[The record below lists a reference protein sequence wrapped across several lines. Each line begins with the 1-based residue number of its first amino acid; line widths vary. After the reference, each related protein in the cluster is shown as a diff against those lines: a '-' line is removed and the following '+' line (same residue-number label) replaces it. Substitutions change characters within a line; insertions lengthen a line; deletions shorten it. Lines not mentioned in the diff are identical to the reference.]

1 MRWTIPCLVAIFLAP
16 SPLIRAEEPASGQTA
31 SVRLADGFDSPVG
44 REGTKR
50 YYVARGFRPNGHL
63 GEDWNGEG
71 GGDTDLGDPVFC
83 TAHGIV
89 QFAQDYR
96 MGWGNVIIVRHAYF
110 ENGKVNYVDSLYGHL
125 HQILVRV
132 GQKVSRGQKIGLIG
146 NNHGQ
151 YDAHLHFELRK
162 NLTVGMYRSS
172 FPRDSSVYW
181 VPSQFLAAHRTIE
194 GDGRTVAVPINTFP
208 AEPPPV
214 LPGRREYTPTVTFNR
229 ATTHADAVE
238 GLTTNQRAGSSVS
251 GGFRGSSPIRRSSTF
266 KVDRYDDL
274 RTNGKP

>member
-1 MRWTIPCLVAIFLAP
+1 MRWTALCLAAAFLVFFKLSGAEVP
-16 SPLIRAEEPASGQTA
+16 TSPAGQTA
-31 SVRLADGFDSPVG
+31 SVRLADGFDCPVG

-50 YYVARGFRPNGHL
+50 YYVARGFRANGHL

-89 QFAQDYR
+89 QFAQDYK
-96 MGWGNVIIVRHAYF
+96 MGWGNVIIVRHAYL

-125 HQILVRV
+125 NQIDVRV
-132 GQKVSRGQKIGLIG
+132 GQKVSRGQKIGAIG

-162 NLTVGMYRSS
+162 NLTVGMFRSS
-172 FPRDSSVYW
+172 FPRDLSVYW
-181 VPSQFLAAHRTIE
+181 VPSQFLATHHTLESGGGTAM
-194 GDGRTVAVPINTFP
+194 VPINTFP

-214 LPGRREYTPTVTFNR
+214 IPGRREYTPTVTFNR
-229 ATTHADAVE
+229 ATTRADSTD
-238 GLTTNQRAGSSVS
+238 GLTTNQSAGSGGIRS
-251 GGFRGSSPIRRSSTF
+251 GTPIRKSSTF

-274 RTNGKP
+274 RSSEKP

>member
-1 MRWTIPCLVAIFLAP
+1 MRWTALCLAAAFHVASAP
-16 SPLIRAEEPASGQTA
+16 SEAEDSTSVAGQTA

-50 YYVARGFRPNGHL
+50 YYVARGFRANGHL

-89 QFAQDYR
+89 QFAQDYK

-110 ENGKVNYVDSLYGHL
+110 ERGTVNYVDSLYGHL
-125 HQILVRV
+125 HQIHVKV
-132 GQKVSRGQKIGLIG
+132 GQKVSRGQKIGTIG

-181 VPSQFLAAHRTIE
+181 VPSQFLAAHRTLE

-208 AEPPPV
+208 TEPPPV
-214 LPGRREYTPTVTFNR
+214 IPGRREYTPTVTFNR
-229 ATTHADAVE
+229 ATTRADAVD
-238 GLTTNQRAGSSVS
+238 GLTTNQRAGSS
-251 GGFRGSSPIRRSSTF
+251 GFRSSSPIRRSSTF

-274 RTNGKP
+274 RPTEKP

>member
-1 MRWTIPCLVAIFLAP
+1 MRWTIFCLAAISLVP
-16 SPLIRAEEPASGQTA
+16 SPSSDAELPDTVAGQSA
-31 SVRLADGFDSPVG
+31 SVRLADGFDPPVG

-50 YYVARGFRPNGHL
+50 YYVARGFRTNGHL

-96 MGWGNVIIVRHAYF
+96 MGWGNVIIVRHAYL
-110 ENGKVNYVDSLYGHL
+110 ERGKVNYVDSLYGHL
-125 HQILVRV
+125 HQILVAV
-132 GQKVSRGQKIGLIG
+132 GQKVARGQKIGAIG

-172 FPRDSSVYW
+172 FPRDLSVYW
-181 VPSQFLAAHRTIE
+181 IPSQFLAGHQTLE
-194 GDGRTVAVPINTFP
+194 GGRTVMVPINTFP
-208 AEPPPV
+208 TEPPPV
-214 LPGRREYTPTVTFNR
+214 MAGRREYTPTVTFNR
-229 ATTHADAVE
+229 AATHADAVD
-238 GLTTNQRAGSSVS
+238 GLTTNQGAGSS
-251 GGFRGSSPIRRSSTF
+251 GGSRGGTPIRRSSGF

-274 RTNGKP
+274 RSFEKP